1 MLLVLGAVVLGLLV
15 GLIFGGSFRKLGS
28 VRLRLWPLAL
38 LGLAL
43 QLMPIPSSLD
53 PRTAR
58 WVGAGLLVLSYLL
71 LLAFVL
77 ENIQFPGFPILIVGI
92 LLNIFVISLNRGMP
106 VTDAALQAAEG
117 QHYRQA
123 RQHLIDSGGVKHH
136 LARPDDLLL
145 PLADVIAIPAPVKN
159 VFSVGDL
166 IAYLGVAWVLAA
178 ATRGGGGKH
187 RIGAPER
194 RQLEETGLERWS
206 EPSLTG

>member
-1 MLLVLGAVVLGLLV
+1 MLLVLGAIVLGLLA
-15 GLIFGGSFRKLGS
+15 GLIFGGSLRQLGS

-38 LGLAL
+38 IGLAV
-43 QLMPIPSSLD
+43 QLVPIPSSLD
-53 PRTAR
+53 PRMAR
-58 WVGAGLLVLSYLL
+58 WAAAGLLALSYLL

-77 ENIQFPGFPILIVGI
+77 ENIQFPGFPIIIVGL

-106 VTDAALQAAEG
+106 VTDAALRTAEG
-117 QHYRQA
+117 QDYRQA
-123 RQHLIDSGGVKHH
+123 RQDLIDSGGVKHH

-145 PLADVIAIPAPVKN
+145 PIADVIAIPAPVKN

-166 IAYLGVAWVLAA
+166 ITYLGVAWVLASA
-178 ATRGGGGKH
+178 ARGGGGKH

-194 RQLEETGLERWS
+194 RQLGETAPDQWS

>member
-1 MLLVLGAVVLGLLV
+1 MLLVLGAVVLGILV
-15 GLIFGGSFRKLGS
+15 GLIFGGSLRKLGG

-38 LGLAL
+38 IGLAL
-43 QLMPIPSSLD
+43 QLVPIPSSLD
-53 PRTAR
+53 PHMAR
-58 WVGAGLLVLSYLL
+58 WIGAGLLVFSYLL

-77 ENIQFPGFPILIVGI
+77 ENIQFPGFPIIIVGL

-106 VTDAALQAAEG
+106 VTDAALRSAEG
-117 QHYRQA
+117 PNYGRA
-123 RQHLIDSGGVKHH
+123 RQHLIDTGGAKHH

-159 VFSVGDL
+159 VFSIGDL
-166 IAYLGVAWVLAA
+166 IAYLGVAWVLGS

-194 RQLEETGLERWS
+194 RQFTEEMPDRWS